1 MSESHVVLW
10 RRMFDPSGPEK
21 FREAGCRVTI
31 VDSDSEDE
39 LVAVLGD
46 ARALWVRYPQKVTPR
61 VLDAGRSL
69 EVISSSGF
77 GTDNIDIEGAT
88 QRGILVVNHCGFGR
102 IPVSEHTIMFMLAL
116 AHRLMWGDAGARDGS
131 AWDKR
136 ADLPTFDLEGKTVGI
151 VGLGYIGSELARKL
165 TVAFHCNVLAYDPY
179 VNPRVP
185 SLCGATMVSGL
196 SELLPQVRFLCLCPE
211 LTPETRNII
220 GAKELALLPK
230 GAFVVNASRGG
241 ALDLEALTKALDSG
255 HIAGAAIDVYQPEP
269 LPAGHPLLS
278 HPNVVL
284 TPHTAGLTAETNAR
298 TTMSGVEQILTAL
311 RGEMPR
317 FPKNAAAW
325 DGPQSRRRRPVHA

>member
-1 MSESHVVLW
+1 MADPHVVLW
-10 RRMFDPSGPEK
+10 RRMFDPSGPDR
-21 FREAGCRVTI
+21 FREAGCRVTV
-31 VDSDSEDE
+31 VDSAGEDE
-39 LVAVLGD
+39 LVAALGD

-77 GTDNIDIEGAT
+77 GTDNIDIDGAT

-116 AHRLMWGDAGARDGS
+116 AHRLLWGDAGARNGS

-136 ADLPTFDLEGKTVGI
+136 ADMPTFDLEGKTVGI

-165 TVAFHCNVLAYDPY
+165 TAAFHCNVLAYDPY
-179 VNPRVP
+179 VNPRIP
-185 SLCGATMVSGL
+185 SLCGAAMVSEL
-196 SELLPQVRFLCLCPE
+196 AELLPQVHFLCLCPE

-220 GAKELALLPK
+220 GAKELSLLPK

-255 HIAGAAIDVYQPEP
+255 HVAGAGIDVYQPEP

-278 HPNVVL
+278 HPNVIL
-284 TPHTAGLTAETNAR
+284 TPHTAGLTAETNVR
-298 TTMSGVEQILTAL
+298 STMSAVEQIITAL
-311 RGEMPR
+311 RGELPR
-317 FPKNAAAW
+317 FPKNPAAW
-325 DGPQSRRRRPVHA
+325 EGPQSRRRRPVHA